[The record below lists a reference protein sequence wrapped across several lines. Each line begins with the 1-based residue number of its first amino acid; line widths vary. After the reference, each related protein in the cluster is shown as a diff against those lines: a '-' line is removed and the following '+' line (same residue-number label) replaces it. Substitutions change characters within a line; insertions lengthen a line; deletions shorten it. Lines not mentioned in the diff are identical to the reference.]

1 MNYDLTMYNEDIA
14 ISCFVYSKKFK
25 NLTFLK
31 DDLIQCSLIALYRYR
46 EKYDN
51 TKGTYFTYANK
62 ISYFVMLSFIRKEKK
77 CTNNF
82 DNLSIDFEYNEDCTF
97 LDILGEE
104 FDFDTTFNYEYLLK
118 VCNEVID
125 KNKSKLLKNIS
136 KLYIVGKKPAQVA
149 KELNISRQCACVYI
163 DKFKKLVQDKLKE
176 YDFELQTNI
185 CNKKVIQ

>member
-1 MNYDLTMYNEDIA
+1 M
-14 ISCFVYSKKFK
+14 
-25 NLTFLK
+25 
-31 DDLIQCSLIALYRYR
+31 
-46 EKYDN
+46 
-51 TKGTYFTYANK
+51 
-62 ISYFVMLSFIRKEKK
+62 
-77 CTNNF
+77 
-82 DNLSIDFEYNEDCTF
+82 
-97 LDILGEE
+97 GEE

-149 KELNISRQCACVYI
+149 KELNISRQCVCVYI

-176 YDFELQTNI
+176 YDFELQTNF

>member
-1 MNYDLTMYNEDIA
+1 MNYDLTMYNEDMA
-14 ISCFVYSKKFK
+14 ISCWVYSKKFK

-31 DDLIQCSLIALYRYR
+31 DDLIQCSLITLYRYR

-62 ISYFVMLSFIRKEKK
+62 ISYFAMLSFIRKEKK

-82 DNLSIDFEYNEDCTF
+82 DNLSIDFEHDEDCTF
-97 LDILGEE
+97 ADTLGEE
-104 FDFDTTFNYEYLLK
+104 FDFDTKFNYEYLLK

-125 KNKSKLLKNIS
+125 KHKSKTLKNIS

-149 KELNISRQCACVYI
+149 KELNISRQCVCIYI